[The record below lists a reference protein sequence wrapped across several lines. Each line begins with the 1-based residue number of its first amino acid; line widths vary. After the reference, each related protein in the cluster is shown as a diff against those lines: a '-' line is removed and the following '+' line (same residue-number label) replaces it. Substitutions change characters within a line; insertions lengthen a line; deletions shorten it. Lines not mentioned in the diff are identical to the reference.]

1 MSFEYPEA
9 RLLSRQL
16 DETIKG
22 KTVESYDLKD
32 YEKIHR
38 TGFINWSLD
47 DFKWLVGRRIE
58 GAGSS
63 GNTIRVQLEGGM
75 NLLLAP
81 EYGGVILYH
90 RSSNDVSKYH
100 LKLDFSGGDSLTVR
114 LTSMGVIYATLDDRL
129 DGVYIYKRDYLGAPS
144 PVNLTREQFA
154 ELITSK
160 ATQLKPL
167 LVGKDA
173 IMTGLSN
180 SAFQDVLYRAG
191 IHPRRKSSE
200 LTLDE
205 VDALYSAISH
215 LVEERLRLGGK
226 DEIVDLFG
234 KRGGYVP
241 TMGPNMKDRD
251 CQKCGGKVEKMAL
264 GGGQVYYCPSC
275 QRAPR

>member
-9 RLLSRQL
+9 RLLATQL
-16 DETIKG
+16 GTTIKG
-22 KTVESYDLKD
+22 KTIESYDLRD

-38 TGFINWSLD
+38 IGFINRNLD
-47 DFKWLVGRRIE
+47 DFKRLIGRRVE

-63 GNTIRVQLEGGM
+63 GNTIRMRLDGGM

-90 RSSNDVSKYH
+90 RAGDEAKYH
-100 LKLDFSGGDSLTVR
+100 MRLGFSGGDSLTVR
-114 LTSMGVIYATLDDRL
+114 LTSMGVIYAASDDQL
-129 DGVYIYKRDYLGAPS
+129 DGVYIYKRDYRGAPS
-144 PVNLTREQFA
+144 PVDLTSERFA

-191 IHPRRKSSE
+191 IHPRRRSSE
-200 LTLDE
+200 LSPDQIN
-205 VDALYSAISH
+205 ALYSAIQT
-215 LVEERLRLGGK
+215 LIEERLRLGGK
-226 DEIVDLFG
+226 EEIIDLFG
-234 KRGGYVP
+234 KRGGYTPV
-241 TMGPNMKDRD
+241 MGPNMKDSECTR
-251 CQKCGGKVEKMAL
+251 CGAKVEKMAL
-264 GGGQVYYCPSC
+264 GGGQVYYCPGC
-275 QRAPR
+275 QK